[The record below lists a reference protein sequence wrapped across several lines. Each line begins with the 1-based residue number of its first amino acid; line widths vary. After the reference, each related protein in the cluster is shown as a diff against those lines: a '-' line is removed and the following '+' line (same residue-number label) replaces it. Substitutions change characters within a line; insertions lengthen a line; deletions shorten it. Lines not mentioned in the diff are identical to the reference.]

1 MNDFTKEELEWIYG
15 KMPTYFR
22 DQEDPKMYP
31 LVKNK
36 IKSMIDN
43 YCEQNIPESIYPERI
58 CIYCNQIV
66 FRNFL
71 CPCLSKIQED
81 INDNR

>member
-31 LVKNK
+31 LVKNIVSRTFQSLSTQK
-36 IKSMIDN
+36 GFAL
-43 YCEQNIPESIYPERI
+43 
-58 CIYCNQIV
+58 YCNQIV
-66 FRNFL
+66 FGNFL